1 MSRFVQF
8 AVNVMD
14 VPNDFS
20 DPEGTALRGIEA
32 VENFYHAIG
41 MPARIHE
48 LLGRDVTDEE
58 IRELARKCSQDGA
71 ITVGSFKVL
80 AREDMEAVYKLA
92 R

>member
-1 MSRFVQF
+1 
-8 AVNVMD
+8 
-14 VPNDFS
+14 
-20 DPEGTALRGIEA
+20 
-32 VENFYHAIG
+32 

-58 IRELARKCSQDGA
+58 IREMARKCSQDGA